1 MSFHHHKLHATHF
14 VVSCH
19 SSISLANVFSS
30 KYNNLS
36 ATNFLS
42 LFSNNNKKKLVSLIF
57 FSLSL
62 SFITKETVSFILHFN
77 LSLNL
82 NNNLSLHL
90 KKIEEFGVEGE

>member
-57 FSLSL
+57 FSLS
-62 SFITKETVSFILHFN
+62 FITKETVSFILHFN

>member
-57 FSLSL
+57 FSLS
-62 SFITKETVSFILHFN
+62 FITKETVSSILHFN